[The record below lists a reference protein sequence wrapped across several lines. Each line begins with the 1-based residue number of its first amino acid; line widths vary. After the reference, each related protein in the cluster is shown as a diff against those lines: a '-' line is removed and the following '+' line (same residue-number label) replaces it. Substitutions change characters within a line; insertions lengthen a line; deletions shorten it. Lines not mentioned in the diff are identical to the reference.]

1 MISFLESLLEDILK
15 TLEGL
20 AEFFIKLGPLILKI
34 IIFSSPFL
42 ALIILA
48 YITLGFFLAA
58 ITAGAVL
65 ILIMVGLGYAK
76 RQNLA
81 GSAVS
86 KRTIFFVVIADIIFG
101 ALILIKVFWFTNSS
115 TKTNVTA
122 QSHNAGAVS
131 SGKEKK
137 LVELL
142 EDSFNRG
149 DIGAMHRAVGELKDI
164 KSQEAV
170 PLIIKTLQRFY
181 LNVDDSYQS
190 KDARELCLQCIGA
203 LAEIESPLA
212 CDTLREIQIRNLF
225 LSKLAKNVSSRICD

>member
-1 MISFLESLLEDILK
+1 MISFLELLLENILK
-15 TLEGL
+15 TLEGF
-20 AEFFIKLGPLILKI
+20 AEFFIKLGPVILKL

-48 YITLGFFLAA
+48 YITQGFFLAA

-65 ILIMVGLGYAK
+65 ILIMVGFGYAK

-86 KRTIFFVVIADIIFG
+86 KKTIFLVIIADIIFG
-101 ALILIKVFWFTNSS
+101 TLILIKVFWFTNSS
-115 TKTNVTA
+115 TKTNVSA
-122 QSHNAGAVS
+122 QSNNAGAVS

-137 LVELL
+137 FVELL

-181 LNVDDSYQS
+181 PSVNDSYQN
-190 KDARELCLQCIGA
+190 KDARELCLQCISA

-212 CDTLREIQIRNLF
+212 CDALREI
-225 LSKLAKNVSSRICD
+225 KLNHYALKVHRLHLD